1 MGFVMSFFVIVQF
14 AIYAVVAAAFIGGLI
29 YYISRRRQE
38 RENETFE
45 KRDN

>member
-1 MGFVMSFFVIVQF
+1 MGFVMSIFVFVQF